1 MFKTKQQLLKL
12 KHILTNRVSASVA
25 VSTNS
30 INDTFSV
37 KAKGALLSLFLRL
50 TEVIGL
56 RISSYKVS
64 VMLAF
69 LRKCSHLYKHN
80 GMKGLVN
87 YLKAC
92 QVLFQQSLGQM
103 RLHDASELKCRPSR
117 TKAGMPRIIPA
128 QWRYQ
133 VRMEENTQIMK
144 LIMTLLA
151 LYRVLEFPGKLKLE
165 TITDGFKGSLR
176 AGSLYWTVVR
186 HIPNFVKL
194 ISKIQQ
200 ENKVLPLEARGITP
214 RPIIKSAPG
223 VAKGMV
229 STTPFALL
237 LSARAYSYHGLK
249 DCLEFFIKYFEK
261 GTKVPF
267 PGLMRIF
274 QAVVSLPINIMPSMD
289 NIPLGALALKHEP
302 AGKIRVFAMCD
313 AWTQWA
319 LEPLHNWLFDTLRY
333 ISTDGTFDQMKPV
346 YQQID
351 KFSCAFSLDLSA
363 ATDRLPISIQIK
375 LLESLINKD
384 FAVQW
389 ARLLVGR
396 TYYLPENRKLGIPA
410 QPLKYAVGQPMGA
423 LSSWAMLALT
433 HHLLVQVAAWESGYS
448 VKEWYSGYA
457 VLGDDLVIFDPKVK
471 DSYLRV
477 LADLGVECGIAKSLL
492 SYNKSVV
499 EFAKRTLYKGVDISP
514 VPLSEFLSA
523 LYYLPDAIS
532 FARKYHLTFPALLKA
547 LGFGYRVR
555 STMFKHI
562 GKLNSKVRALMFAY
576 HLPDSDEAT
585 TALFSKG
592 NPMLSTSTLE
602 LVLKEFKN
610 VMIKKYLPRIETKLK
625 NWVSSAVVIKEVGEQ
640 TTNRVLERMAF
651 SPFLQ
656 TFIERVLPNQ
666 DQTSISTY
674 VENWEPYFDLTAKD
688 FEEAFKLRPKSFPIQ
703 TPNWKEIEQGKLT
716 NLVVPPQL
724 FTKIETFRRQLFLD
738 ISRLVKLLV
747 EVPRSNFV
755 KDATALTY
763 SIRAIRYNR
772 TPFTI
777 YSSILAQLRAIN
789 KAGSGDVLFERP
801 LETAPKFGID
811 NAQLQLWREFTR
823 VILTVLPSVKTK
835 AGSVTTTK

>member
-37 KAKGALLSLFLRL
+37 KAKGALLSLFIRL

-69 LRKCSHLYKHN
+69 LRKCSHLYRHN

-103 RLHDASELKCRPSR
+103 RLHDTSELKCRPSR
-117 TKAGMPRIIPA
+117 TKFGMPRIIPA

-133 VRMEENTQIMK
+133 VRVEENTQIMR

-194 ISKIQQ
+194 INKVQQ
-200 ENKVLPLEARGITP
+200 ENKVTPLQVRGITP

-223 VAKGMV
+223 VAGGMV
-229 STTPFALL
+229 STSPFTLL
-237 LSARAYSYHGLK
+237 LSARAYSYLGLK
-249 DCLEFFIKYFEK
+249 DCMEFFIKFFEK

-274 QAVVSLPINIMPSMD
+274 QSVVSLPINLMPSMD
-289 NIPLGALALKHEP
+289 NVPLGALALKHEP

-333 ISTDGTFDQMKPV
+333 INTDGTFDQMKPV

-396 TYYLPENRKLGIPA
+396 TYWLPENRKLDIPG
-410 QPLKYAVGQPMGA
+410 QPLTYAVGQPMGA

-433 HHLLVQVAAWESGYS
+433 HHLLVQVAAWEAGYK
-448 VKEWYSGYA
+448 VEEWYSGYA

-492 SYNKSVV
+492 SYNRSVV
-499 EFAKRTLYKGVDISP
+499 EFAKRTLYKGVDVSP
-514 VPLSEFLSA
+514 IPLSEFISA

-555 STMFKHI
+555 STMFKYI

-576 HLPDSDEAT
+576 HLPEDDEAA

-592 NPMLSTSTLE
+592 NPMLSKSTLE
-602 LVLKEFKN
+602 LVLKEFKT
-610 VMIKKYLPRIETKLK
+610 VMMQRYLPRIETKLK
-625 NWVSSAVVIKEVGEQ
+625 NWVSTPVIIKEVGEQ
-640 TTNRVLERMAF
+640 TTNRLMERLAF

-656 TFIERVLPNQ
+656 VLLTRVLPNQ
-666 DQTSISTY
+666 DITTVSTH
-674 VENWEPYFDLTAKD
+674 VENWEPYFDITAKD
-688 FEEAFKLRPKSFPIQ
+688 FETAFKLRPKGFPIP

-724 FTKIETFRRQLFLD
+724 FTKIETFKRQLFMD
-738 ISRLVKLLV
+738 VTRVVKILV

-755 KDATALTY
+755 KDAIKLTY
-763 SIRAIRYNR
+763 SIRSIRYNR

-801 LETAPKFGID
+801 LEKAPKFGID

-823 VILTVLPSVKTK
+823 VILAVLPSIKTK
-835 AGSVTTTK
+835 VGSVTTTK